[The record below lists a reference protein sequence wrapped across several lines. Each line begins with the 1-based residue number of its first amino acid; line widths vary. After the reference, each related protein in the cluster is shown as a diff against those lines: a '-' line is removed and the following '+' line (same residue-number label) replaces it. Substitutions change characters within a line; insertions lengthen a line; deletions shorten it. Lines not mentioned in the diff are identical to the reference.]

1 MNMDFTERHKALPYF
16 IAMLLAVA
24 ATVAAWVLQ
33 EALPASNLAL
43 IYMAAVIITSAY
55 TSTGPA
61 LLSAVSCFLAFNFF
75 FTEPRGTLLISARE
89 EALTAVFLLMI
100 ALLVGPLAARRTR
113 LLTDLAQERMEKER
127 ELLRSSLLS
136 SVSHDF
142 RTPLTAM
149 IGATTTL
156 MEMGDTLTKEQKRE
170 LLESVLSEA
179 ERLNNYTQNLLDM
192 TRLGRGE
199 LRLERSWVSIEEI
212 INVVLKRIRPLAES
226 HRLEVNMAPS
236 LPLLRV
242 HPALIEQAIF
252 NVLHNA
258 LKFSPPGTAVR
269 LSCRESGT
277 AAGRALVLEIS
288 DEGPGIEEA
297 ERENVF
303 RMFHTAE
310 KGDRRVAGSGLGL
323 AICKGMIGAH
333 GGSVE
338 IADAGTGQGCLVRIT
353 IPVADQ
359 HDETSGARRSR
370 RTAG

>member
-1 MNMDFTERHKALPYF
+1 MNANAIQKLRPYAFALS
-16 IAMLLAVA
+16 LTLVA
-24 ATVAAWVLQ
+24 TLIDWFLQ
-33 EALPASNLAL
+33 HALPASNLAL
-43 IYMAAVIITSAY
+43 IYMAAVIITSVY
-55 TSTGPA
+55 TATGPA
-61 LLSAVSCFLAFNFF
+61 LLSAFSSFLVFNFF
-75 FTEPRGTLLISARE
+75 FTEPRGTFLISSRE
-89 EALTAVFLLMI
+89 DALTAGFLVMI

-113 LLTDLAQERMEKER
+113 LLTDLAQERMEKET

-156 MEMGDTLTKEQKRE
+156 MEMGDTLSREQKRE

-192 TRLGRGE
+192 TRLGRGD

-212 INVVLKRIRPLAES
+212 INVTLKRIRPLAEN
-226 HRLEVNMAPS
+226 HQLDVNMAPS

-252 NVLHNA
+252 NVLHNS
-258 LKFSPPGTAVR
+258 LKFSPAGSTVR
-269 LSCRESGT
+269 LSCHESRT
-277 AAGRALVLEIS
+277 VPGRVLVVEIS
-288 DEGPGIEEA
+288 DEGPGIEVS

-338 IADAGTGQGCLVRIT
+338 IADAVHGTGCLVRIS

-359 HDETSGARRSR
+359 NENSQVG
-370 RTAG
+370 